1 MSWRDRSHICD
12 SDRRKRKHFF
22 RADPTVLTIF
32 LIKSRSH
39 ERLINTTPK
48 HAAHDFFHIKTNL
61 AKYWEI
67 VGANVRQGCVLSPRL
82 FHTVLKCYAVS
93 NAKMEFSHWTCKFG
107 LDGWVALFHGFT
119 FFKREFVFSQWEQCA
134 RTHTL
139 KKKRCN
145 TTIIDD
151 EKKQNTGKKRRHW
164 QRGPKKKH
172 STDKPTWVAL
182 TNCSL
187 ATGSFC
193 YHQRKGKRHF
203 FIHCVFLHLGWG
215 RVAWGGVG

>member
-1 MSWRDRSHICD
+1 MNANLTLSFAFFLLHFPCHEGTEVIFVTRTGESENI
-12 SDRRKRKHFF
+12 FF

-39 ERLINTTPK
+39 ERLINTTPR

-139 KKKRCN
+139 KKKVQHYN
-145 TTIIDD
+145 Y
-151 EKKQNTGKKRRHW
+151 RR
-164 QRGPKKKH
+164 
-172 STDKPTWVAL
+172 
-182 TNCSL
+182 
-187 ATGSFC
+187 
-193 YHQRKGKRHF
+193 
-203 FIHCVFLHLGWG
+203 
-215 RVAWGGVG
+215 